1 MTMTTNRP
9 ELRQLLLLLLSTSSL
24 VSSRRLLTVGEGS
37 QNRITTQQQGIGA
50 TPHTGPEILFS
61 EALSQTLPTARL
73 NEQALDGGRTTVQ
86 HASEVV
92 TSQHPKRSE
101 TSGIPHLG
109 TGNERHISEHL
120 PAGTEHPAYSKSY
133 LHSQLPVSNPA
144 SALPPGSSTPTLP
157 VRNSSS
163 VSPQGTSVLT
173 ASVPATPKKMTPN
186 HATHSAVNV
195 PTMHKTNGSFLPRT
209 TGQQVHDWNKTTSMR
224 STQTQATPTTS
235 RDKDHVCSTATQ
247 KRDSLAGRCLIAIA
261 VLAGLATTFIVITI
275 VLATKLAGRK
285 YRHQPH
291 VLEDLDTEMLC
302 ISRVVSGGFGGGGS
316 DMDRPVPKP
325 RRPRNNG
332 VLIPTTD
339 DEDGD
344 DLTLNSF
351 LPDTECAA

>member
-120 PAGTEHPAYSKSY
+120 PA
-133 LHSQLPVSNPA
+133 
-144 SALPPGSSTPTLP
+144 GSSTPTLP